1 MESLAILLALAA
13 AVLHA
18 TWNAMVKVNTDRL
31 AAMTALAAFGAIS
44 GPVLILLDATPA
56 AAAWPY
62 LLASVLLHIGYN
74 TFLIL
79 AYRVADLSHAYPLA
93 RGSAPLLA
101 TAGGVL
107 LAGDMISVTVFI
119 GITVICIGIIMLSLN
134 YSIARLGWGGLGW
147 PLATGLMISGYTV
160 VDGMGVRASGA
171 PLGYIGWLFFLN
183 AFPLVLWAVVRQRR
197 AGLRRIAAA
206 WRIGLVGGAM
216 SFAAYGL
223 VIYAMSFAAI
233 GPVAAV
239 RETSVIIAAGIGAF
253 LLKEGMGLRRVLAS
267 VVVVAGVVLLAL

>member
-1 MESLAILLALAA
+1 MEPLAILLALAA

-18 TWNAMVKVNTDRL
+18 TWYAMVKVNRDRY
-31 AAMTALAAFGAIS
+31 AAMTALAAFGAAS

-56 AAAWPY
+56 WEAWPY
-62 LLASVLLHIGYN
+62 LLTSVVLHIGYN

-79 AYRVADLSHAYPLA
+79 AYRVADFSHAYPLA
-93 RGSAPLLA
+93 RGSAPMLA

-107 LAGDMISVTVFI
+107 LAGDVLTTTSFI
-119 GITVICIGIIMLSLN
+119 GIVVVCVGIIMLSMH

-171 PLGYIGWLFFLN
+171 PLGYIGWLFFLD
-183 AFPLVLWAVVRQRR
+183 AFPLVLWSLVRERR
-197 AGLRRIAAA
+197 AGLKRGAAA
-206 WRIGLVGGAM
+206 WKLGLFGGAM

-239 RETSVIIAAGIGAF
+239 RETSVIMAAAIGAF
-253 LLKEGMGLRRVLAS
+253 LFKEGMGLRRIAAAT
-267 VVVVAGVVLLAL
+267 VVVVGVALLAF

>member
-1 MESLAILLALAA
+1 METLAILLALAA

-18 TWNAMVKVNTDRL
+18 TWNAMIKVNTDRY
-31 AAMTALAAFGAIS
+31 AAMTALAGFGALS

-56 AAAWPY
+56 AAAWAF
-62 LLASVLLHIGYN
+62 LITSVLLHIGYN

-93 RGSAPLLA
+93 RGSAPMLA

-107 LAGDMISVTVFI
+107 LSGDMLSTTAFI
-119 GITVICIGIIMLSLN
+119 GIAVVCVGILILSLN
-134 YSIARLGWGGLGW
+134 YSIARMGWGGLGW
-147 PLATGLMISGYTV
+147 PLATGLMISAYTV

-171 PLGYIGWLFFLN
+171 PLGYIGWLFFLD
-183 AFPLVLWAVVRQRR
+183 AFPLVIWALMRQRR

-206 WRIGLVGGAM
+206 WKTGLFGGAM

-267 VVVVAGVVLLAL
+267 VVVVAGVVLLTF